1 MERSEDKKNY
11 PDYIEKTYEFI
22 IPAGQR
28 PERVDVFLTEAIPNA
43 TRSKVQVAIDAGNVT
58 INGKIHKSSRKIQ
71 PGDVVQCLVMKP
83 PPMELLPE
91 NIPLDIAYEDEFLLV
106 VNKPA
111 GMVTHPGFGNRY
123 GTLVN
128 ALLYHF
134 GQRSAIPIETFDED
148 ETDTESDDDGENDYI
163 FNSDAI
169 RPGIVHR
176 LDKDTSGL
184 LVIAKNSVIHAAL
197 AKQFFEHTTQREYNA
212 IVWGVVKENE
222 GRIESNIGR
231 SPRDRKKFAV
241 VEKDG
246 KHAITDY
253 SVIERHDFF
262 TLIRF
267 KLHTGRTHQIRVH
280 AASLHHPLLG
290 DTTYGGDVIA
300 YGGIRNTTQKSLALR
315 CLEVMNRQA
324 LHARTLGFTHP
335 QTGERLEFE
344 AELPADFKQI
354 MAMVSSG
361 GK

>member
-11 PDYIEKTYEFI
+11 PDYIEKTYDFI

-43 TRSKVQVAIDAGNVT
+43 TRSKVQAAIDAGNVT

-71 PGDVVQCLVMKP
+71 PGDTVKCSVMKP

-91 NIPLDIAYEDEFLLV
+91 NIPLDITYEDEYLLV
-106 VNKPA
+106 VNKPS

-134 GQRSAIPIETFDED
+134 GQREAIPIEDI
-148 ETDTESDDDGENDYI
+148 DDDEENETEGEEEGETTYLYNT
-163 FNSDAI
+163 DAI

-176 LDKDTSGL
+176 LDKETSGL
-184 LVIAKNSVIHAAL
+184 LVVAKNPIVHAAL
-197 AKQFFEHTTQREYNA
+197 AKQFSEHTTQREYNA
-212 IVWGVVKENE
+212 IVWGIVKENE
-222 GRIESNIGR
+222 GRIESMIGR
-231 SPRDRKKFAV
+231 SASDRKKFAV
-241 VEKDG
+241 VKKDG
-246 KHAITDY
+246 KLAITDY
-253 SVIERHDFF
+253 TVIERHEFL

-280 AASLHHPLLG
+280 ATSMHHPLLG
-290 DTTYGGDVIA
+290 DSTYGGDSIA
-300 YGGIRNTTQKSLALR
+300 YGGLKNTTQKSLALR
-315 CLEVMNRQA
+315 CLDVMQRQA

-335 QTGERLEFE
+335 HTGARLEFE

-354 MAMVSSG
+354 LAMVH
-361 GK
+361 KD

>member
-91 NIPLDIAYEDEFLLV
+91 NIPLDIVYEDEFLLV

-111 GMVTHPGFGNRY
+111 GMVSHPGFGNRY

-148 ETDTESDDDGENDYI
+148 ETDTESDDDGENDYV

-231 SPRDRKKFAV
+231 SPR
-241 VEKDG
+241 
-246 KHAITDY
+246 
-253 SVIERHDFF
+253 ERN
-262 TLIRF
+262 
-267 KLHTGRTHQIRVH
+267 
-280 AASLHHPLLG
+280 SP
-290 DTTYGGDVIA
+290 
-300 YGGIRNTTQKSLALR
+300 
-315 CLEVMNRQA
+315 
-324 LHARTLGFTHP
+324 
-335 QTGERLEFE
+335 
-344 AELPADFKQI
+344 
-354 MAMVSSG
+354 
-361 GK
+361 